1 MITAIMYLGAK
12 MKKLTRRYFTTL
24 TKAHKRSRRFAIDF
38 VQLSCLFAVLSTYA
52 FSFLFKKKV
61 TAKK

>member
-1 MITAIMYLGAK
+1 

-52 FSFLFKKKV
+52 FSFLFKQKV